1 MLKFKVNVELMIEE
15 MNEEPRPRFV
25 RAGEIVKGK
34 VSSRGKYT
42 SVLSMDGGE
51 VYGVENTAFENA

>member
-15 MNEEPRPRFV
+15 MNEDPRPRFI
-25 RAGEIVKGK
+25 RAGEIVKAK
-34 VSSRGKYT
+34 VISKSKFT
-42 SVLSMDGGE
+42 SVLAMDGGE

>member
-1 MLKFKVNVELMIEE
+1 MLKFKVNTELIIEE

-25 RAGEIVKGK
+25 RAGEIVRAK
-34 VSSRGKYT
+34 VISKSKYT

-51 VYGVENTAFENA
+51 VYGVENTAFEIA